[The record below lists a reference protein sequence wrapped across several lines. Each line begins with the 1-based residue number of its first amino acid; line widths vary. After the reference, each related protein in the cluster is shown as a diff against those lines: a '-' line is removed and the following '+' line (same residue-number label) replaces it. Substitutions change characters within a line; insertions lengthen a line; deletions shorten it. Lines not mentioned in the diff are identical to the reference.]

1 MHVVF
6 PRDKWSVE
14 MAGRTCLEPWL
25 SPTWLTVVLSP
36 SEFCLK
42 GGLNSFEADAELE
55 VSLVMVHWFR
65 FDLSG
70 SEVLFKL
77 PTIWLVLEASLWA
90 LLSRAFRLFSS
101 IFLCCSA
108 VKWLDMMNWLR
119 LNLTSYSFPAMEQII
134 YVDGHR
140 RCNGYGKE
148 SESWHASMLK
158 SANAAS
164 WYSPKHSHKLTRH
177 L

>member
-14 MAGRTCLEPWL
+14 IAGHTCLEPRL
-25 SPTWLTVVLSP
+25 SLTWLTVVWSP

-55 VSLVMVHWFR
+55 VSVVMVHWFR

-119 LNLTSYSFPAMEQII
+119 LNLTSYSFPI

-158 SANAAS
+158 SVNAAS
-164 WYSPKHSHKLTRH
+164 WYSPKDSH
-177 L
+177 

>member
-14 MAGRTCLEPWL
+14 IAGHTCLEPWL
-25 SPTWLTVVLSP
+25 WLTWLTVVLSP

-55 VSLVMVHWFR
+55 FCLVMVHWFR

-77 PTIWLVLEASLWA
+77 PTIWLVLEASLSA

-119 LNLTSYSFPAMEQII
+119 LNLSSYSFPAMEQII

-148 SESWHASMLK
+148 SQSWHASMLK

-164 WYSPKHSHKLTRH
+164 WYSPKHSHKWTRH